1 MWPPQRS
8 AALAVTLIANRMAS
22 QAKQGAAKKP
32 LRHRRGSQADWA
44 RRARFD
50 RKRGL
55 LRAISVTG
63 AAAGCGGP
71 KAEYSHQDRSQA
83 VPSHCVLEVVI
94 GQGDPEFPGL
104 R

>member
-1 MWPPQRS
+1 
-8 AALAVTLIANRMAS
+8 MAS

-32 LRHRRGSQADWA
+32 LRHRQGSQADWA

-50 RKRGL
+50 PKKGL
-55 LRAISVTG
+55 LRAISGTDAG
-63 AAAGCGGP
+63 AGCSDP
-71 KAEYSHQDRSQA
+71 KAKYSHQDRSQA

-94 GQGDPEFPGL
+94 GQGDHEFPGL